1 LMLYGVFRILVEFV
15 RLPDAQLGYFFGT
28 WGTMGQLLSLPMV
41 VAGACLLIW
50 SLARKKPQ
58 MGIAEHGHE

>member
-1 LMLYGVFRILVEFV
+1 MLYGVFRILVEFV

-41 VAGACLLIW
+41 LAGACLLIW
-50 SLARKKPQ
+50 SLAKKKPQ
-58 MGIAEHGHE
+58 LGIVDRAQE